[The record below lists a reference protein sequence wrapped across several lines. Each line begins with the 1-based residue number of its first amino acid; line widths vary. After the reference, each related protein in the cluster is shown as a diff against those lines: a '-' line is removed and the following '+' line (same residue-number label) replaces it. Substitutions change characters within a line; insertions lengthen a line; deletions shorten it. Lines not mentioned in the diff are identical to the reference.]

1 MSEIRA
7 MTKRNLLIYFRDR
20 GTVFFSVLS
29 ALITLIVM
37 VVFLGS
43 SSSSGLLEALNQ
55 YGSGTAEENA
65 KNASWL
71 VQLWI
76 MGGILGINSVT
87 VSMTAIS
94 AMVQDEEQ
102 GRLRAFYVTPASRL
116 NLSLGYML
124 SAWCS
129 GMVICLITF
138 AAGEGYF
145 VLKGHPLL
153 GIMDIA
159 ALVGVI
165 ALNVFT
171 FSAIGYLIALFV
183 RTGSAWSGLLTV
195 VGTLVGFVGG
205 TYIPVGSMSAW
216 LQSVVKFLPVIHGG
230 ALMRRI
236 CMQEAAKTVFA
247 GMSDEVQK
255 IFFEE
260 MGVILKNGTEEIST
274 TGHILILV
282 AWSAVVVAVSAAFAK
297 KRKLKDQ

>member
-129 GMVICLITF
+129 GMVICLITL

-236 CMQEAAKTVFA
+236 CMQEAAKTVFV

>member
-43 SSSSGLLEALNQ
+43 TSSSGLLEALNQ

-116 NLSLGYML
+116 NLSLGYIL

-129 GMVICLITF
+129 GMVICLITL
-138 AAGEGYF
+138 AAGEVYF
-145 VLKGHPLL
+145 ALKGDLML
-153 GIMDIA
+153 GMTDIA
-159 ALVGVI
+159 ALTGVI
-165 ALNVFT
+165 ALNVFV

-183 RTGSAWSGLLTV
+183 HTGGAWSGLLTV
-195 VGTLVGFVGG
+195 IGTLVGFVGG
-205 TYIPVGSMSAW
+205 TYIPVGSMSEW
-216 LQSVVKFLPVIHGG
+216 LQNTVKFLPVIHGT

-236 CMQEAAKTVFA
+236 CTRAAAKTVFA
-247 GMSDEVQK
+247 GMPDEVQK

-260 MGVILKNGTEEIST
+260 MGVILQNGTEEISI

-282 AWSAVVVAVSAAFAK
+282 AWSVVVVAVSAAFAK
-297 KRKLKDQ
+297 KRKGGI